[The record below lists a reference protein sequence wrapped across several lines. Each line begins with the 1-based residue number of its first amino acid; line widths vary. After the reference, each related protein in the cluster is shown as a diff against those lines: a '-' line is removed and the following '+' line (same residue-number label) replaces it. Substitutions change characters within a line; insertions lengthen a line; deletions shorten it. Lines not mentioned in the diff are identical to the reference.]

1 MLYKGDTLY
10 LDWLEDGIAELVF
23 DAPGSVNKL
32 DTATVASLGHALDVL
47 EKQSDLKGL
56 LLRSEKAAFIV
67 GADITEFLSL
77 FLVPEEQ
84 LSQWLHFANSVFN
97 RLEDLPVPTIS
108 AVNGYALGGGCECV
122 LATDYR
128 LATPDLRI
136 GLPETKLGIMPGFGG
151 SVRLPRLLG
160 ADSALEIIAAGK
172 DVGADQALKIGLV
185 DGVVAAEKLRDGALA
200 ILRQAMNGDLDWKAK
215 RQPKLEP
222 LKLSKIEAAM
232 SFTIAKGMVAQTAGK
247 HYPAPITAVKTI
259 EAAARLGREEA
270 LVLENKSFVPLAHT
284 NEARALVGIFLN
296 DQYVKAKAKK
306 LTKDV
311 ETPKHAAVL
320 GAGIMGGGIAYQSA
334 WKGVPVVMKD
344 ISDKSLTLGMTEAAK
359 LLNKQLERGKID
371 GLKLA
376 GVISTIQP
384 TLEYSGFDRVD
395 VVVEA
400 VVENPKV
407 KKAVLAETESKVRP
421 DTVLASNTSTIPISE
436 LASVLQ
442 RPENFC
448 GMHFLNDQYVKAKAK
463 KLTKDVETPKH
474 AAVLG
479 AGIMG
484 GGIAYQSA
492 WKGVPVVMKD
502 ISDKSLTLGMT
513 EAAKLLNKQLERG
526 KIDGLKLAGVISTI
540 QPTLEYSG
548 FDRVDVVVEA
558 VVENPKVKKAVLAET
573 ESKVR
578 PDTVLASNTSTIPI
592 SELASVLQR
601 PENFCGMHFFNPVHR
616 MPLVEVI
623 RGEKTSDNTIA
634 KVVAWASKMGKTPIV
649 VNDCPG
655 FFVNRVLFPYFAGFS
670 QLLRDGADFRKV
682 DKVMEKQFGWPMGP
696 AYLLD
701 VVGIDTAHHAQ
712 AVMAAGFPQRMQK
725 DYRDAIDAL
734 FDANRFGQKN
744 GLGFWRYKDDS
755 KGKPKKEEDAAVD
768 SLLADVSQPKRDF
781 SDEEIIARMMIPM
794 VNEVVR
800 CLEEGIIASPAEADM
815 ALVYGLGFPP
825 FHGGAFRWLDTIGS
839 AKYLDM
845 AQQYQHLGPLYEV
858 PAGLRDKARH
868 NEAYYPQVE
877 PARPVGA
884 LKTA

>member
-10 LDWLEDGIAELVF
+10 VNWLEDGIAELVF

-47 EKQSDLKGL
+47 EKQSELKGL

-77 FLVPEEQ
+77 FLVPQEQ

-97 RLEDLPVPTIS
+97 RLEDLPVPTLS

-128 LATPDLRI
+128 VATPDLRI

-172 DVGADQALKIGLV
+172 DVGADHALSIGLV
-185 DGVVAAEKLRDGALA
+185 DAVVKPEKLVEGALSV
-200 ILRQAMNGDLDWKAK
+200 LRQAIKGELDWKAK
-215 RQPKLEP
+215 RAPKLEP
-222 LKLSKIEAAM
+222 LHLSKIEATM
-232 SFTIAKGMVAQTAGK
+232 SFTIAKGMVMQTAGK

-259 EAAARLGREEA
+259 EAAATLGREEA
-270 LVLENKSFVPLAHT
+270 LKLENQSFVPLAHT
-284 NEARALVGIFLN
+284 PQARALVGIFLN
-296 DQYVKAKAKK
+296 DQYVKSLAKK
-306 LTKDV
+306 QSGTV
-311 ETPKHAAVL
+311 ETPKQAAVL

-334 WKGVPVVMKD
+334 WKGVPVIMKD
-344 ISDKSLTLGMTEAAK
+344 INDKSLTLGMTEAAK
-359 LLNKQLERGKID
+359 LLNKQLERGKIN
-371 GLKLA
+371 GLKMA
-376 GVISTIQP
+376 GVISTIHP
-384 TLEYSGFDRVD
+384 TLDYAGFERVD

-407 KKAVLAETESKVRP
+407 KKAVLAETEDKIRP

-436 LASVLQ
+436 LAS
-442 RPENFC
+442 
-448 GMHFLNDQYVKAKAK
+448 A
-463 KLTKDVETPKH
+463 
-474 AAVLG
+474 
-479 AGIMG
+479 
-484 GGIAYQSA
+484 
-492 WKGVPVVMKD
+492 
-502 ISDKSLTLGMT
+502 
-513 EAAKLLNKQLERG
+513 
-526 KIDGLKLAGVISTI
+526 LK
-540 QPTLEYSG
+540 
-548 FDRVDVVVEA
+548 
-558 VVENPKVKKAVLAET
+558 
-573 ESKVR
+573 
-578 PDTVLASNTSTIPI
+578 
-592 SELASVLQR
+592 R

-623 RGEKTSDNTIA
+623 RGEKTSDDTIA

-670 QLLRDGADFRKV
+670 QLLRDGADFRQI

-712 AVMAAGFPQRMQK
+712 AVMAAGFPQRMAK

-734 FDANRFGQKN
+734 FEAGRYGQKN
-744 GLGFWRYKDDS
+744 GLGFWRYKEDS
-755 KGKPKKEEDAAVD
+755 KGKPRKEQDETVE
-768 SLLADVSQPKRDF
+768 SLLADVSQPKREF

-800 CLEEGIIASPAEADM
+800 CLEEGVIASPAEADM

-825 FHGGAFRWLDTIGS
+825 FHGGAFRWLDTLGS

-845 AQQYQHLGPLYEV
+845 AQQYEHLGPLYAV
-858 PAGLRDKARH
+858 PDGLRAKARL
-868 NEAYYPQVE
+868 NEPYYPPVE
-877 PARPVGA
+877 PARPVGD

>member
-10 LDWLEDGIAELVF
+10 LNWLEDGIAELVF

-32 DTATVASLGHALDVL
+32 DTATVASLGQALDVL
-47 EKQSDLKGL
+47 EKQSELKGL
-56 LLRSEKAAFIV
+56 LLRSNKAAFIV

-77 FLVPEEQ
+77 FQVPEEQ

-97 RLEDLPVPTIS
+97 RLEDLPVPTVS

-151 SVRLPRLLG
+151 SVRMPRMLG

-172 DVGADQALKIGLV
+172 DVGAEQAQKIGLV
-185 DGVVAAEKLRDGALA
+185 DGVVKPEKLIEGSLA
-200 ILRQAMNGDLDWKAK
+200 ILHQAINGDLDWKAK

-222 LKLSKIEAAM
+222 LKLSKIEAA
-232 SFTIAKGMVAQTAGK
+232 
-247 HYPAPITAVKTI
+247 
-259 EAAARLGREEA
+259 ARFGRDEA
-270 LVLENKSFVPLAHT
+270 LKLENQSFVPLAHT

-296 DQYVKAKAKK
+296 DQFVKGKAKQ
-306 LTKDV
+306 LTKNV

-344 ISDKSLTLGMTEAAK
+344 ISEKSLTLGMTEAAK

-371 GLKLA
+371 GLKLS
-376 GVISTIQP
+376 GVISTIHP
-384 TLEYSGFDRVD
+384 TLDYSGFDRVD

-407 KKAVLAETESKVRP
+407 KKAVLAETEEKVRP

-436 LASVLQ
+436 LAGVL
-442 RPENFC
+442 
-448 GMHFLNDQYVKAKAK
+448 K
-463 KLTKDVETPKH
+463 
-474 AAVLG
+474 
-479 AGIMG
+479 
-484 GGIAYQSA
+484 
-492 WKGVPVVMKD
+492 
-502 ISDKSLTLGMT
+502 
-513 EAAKLLNKQLERG
+513 
-526 KIDGLKLAGVISTI
+526 
-540 QPTLEYSG
+540 
-548 FDRVDVVVEA
+548 
-558 VVENPKVKKAVLAET
+558 
-573 ESKVR
+573 
-578 PDTVLASNTSTIPI
+578 
-592 SELASVLQR
+592 R

-623 RGEKTSDNTIA
+623 RGEKTSDETIA

-734 FDANRFGQKN
+734 FDASRFGQKN
-744 GLGFWRYKDDS
+744 GLGFWRYKEDS

-768 SLLADVSQPKRDF
+768 GLLADVSQPKRDF
-781 SDEEIIARMMIPM
+781 TDDEIIARMMIPM
-794 VNEVVR
+794 INEVVR

-825 FHGGAFRWLDTIGS
+825 FHGGAFRWLDTLGS
-839 AKYLDM
+839 ARYLDM
-845 AQQYQHLGPLYEV
+845 AQQYQHLGPLYDV
-858 PAGLRDKARH
+858 PEGLRNKARH
-868 NEAYYPQVE
+868 NEPYYPAVE
-877 PARPVGA
+877 PARPVGE

>member
-10 LDWLEDGIAELVF
+10 LDWLEGGIAELVF

-32 DTATVASLGHALDVL
+32 DTATVASLGEALDVL
-47 EKQSDLKGL
+47 EKEGALKGL

-67 GADITEFLSL
+67 GADITEFLGL
-77 FLVPEEQ
+77 FQVPQEQ
-84 LSQWLHFANSVFN
+84 LSQWLAFANSVFN
-97 RLEDLPVPTIS
+97 RLEDLPVPTIA

-122 LATDYR
+122 LAVDYR

-151 SVRLPRLLG
+151 SVRMPRLLG

-172 DVGADQALKIGLV
+172 DIGAEQALKVGLI
-185 DGVVAAEKLRDGALA
+185 DGVVKPEKLRDGAIA
-200 ILRQAMNGDLDWKAK
+200 VLRQAIAGELDWKAK

-232 SFTIAKGMVAQTAGK
+232 SFTIAKGMVMQTAGK

-259 EAAARLGREEA
+259 EAAAGLGRDAA
-270 LVLENKSFVPLAHT
+270 LKLENQSFVPLARSK
-284 NEARALVGIFLN
+284 EARALVGIFLN
-296 DQYVKAKAKK
+296 DQFVKGQAKK
-306 LTKDV
+306 LTKNV
-311 ETPKHAAVL
+311 ETPKQAAVL

-334 WKGVPVVMKD
+334 WKGVPVIMKD
-344 ISDKSLTLGMTEAAK
+344 INDKSLTLGMNEAAK

-376 GVISTIQP
+376 GVIATIQP

-395 VVVEA
+395 IVVEA

-407 KKAVLAETESKVRP
+407 KKAVLAETEDKVRP
-421 DTVLASNTSTIPISE
+421 DTVLASNTSTIPIGE
-436 LASVLQ
+436 LASVL
-442 RPENFC
+442 
-448 GMHFLNDQYVKAKAK
+448 K
-463 KLTKDVETPKH
+463 
-474 AAVLG
+474 
-479 AGIMG
+479 
-484 GGIAYQSA
+484 
-492 WKGVPVVMKD
+492 
-502 ISDKSLTLGMT
+502 
-513 EAAKLLNKQLERG
+513 
-526 KIDGLKLAGVISTI
+526 
-540 QPTLEYSG
+540 
-548 FDRVDVVVEA
+548 
-558 VVENPKVKKAVLAET
+558 
-573 ESKVR
+573 
-578 PDTVLASNTSTIPI
+578 
-592 SELASVLQR
+592 R

-623 RGEKTSDNTIA
+623 RGEKTSDETIA

-682 DKVMEKQFGWPMGP
+682 DKVMEKVFGWPMGP

-734 FDANRFGQKN
+734 FDAGRFGQKN
-744 GLGFWRYKDDS
+744 GLGFWCYKEDS
-755 KGKPKKEEDAAVD
+755 KGKPKKEEDPAVD
-768 SLLADVSQPKRDF
+768 ALLADVSQARRDF
-781 SDEEIIARMMIPM
+781 NEEEIIARMMIPM

-825 FHGGAFRWLDTIGS
+825 FHGGAFRWLDTLGS

-845 AQQYQHLGPLYEV
+845 AQQYQQLGPLYEV
-858 PAGLRDKARH
+858 PAGLSSKART
-868 NEAYYPQVE
+868 NETYYPPVE
-877 PARPVGA
+877 PARPVGE

>member
-10 LDWLEDGIAELVF
+10 VNWLEDGIAELVF

-47 EKQSDLKGL
+47 EKQSELKGL

-77 FLVPEEQ
+77 FLVPQEQ

-97 RLEDLPVPTIS
+97 RLEDLPVPTLS

-128 LATPDLRI
+128 VATPDLRI

-172 DVGADQALKIGLV
+172 DVGADQALSIGLV
-185 DGVVAAEKLRDGALA
+185 DAVVKPEKLVEGALSV
-200 ILRQAMNGDLDWKAK
+200 LRQAIKGELDWKAK
-215 RQPKLEP
+215 RAPKLEP
-222 LKLSKIEAAM
+222 LHLSKIEATM
-232 SFTIAKGMVAQTAGK
+232 SFTIAKGMVMQTAGK

-259 EAAARLGREEA
+259 EAAATLGREEA
-270 LVLENKSFVPLAHT
+270 LKLENQSFVPLAHT
-284 NEARALVGIFLN
+284 PQARALVGIFLN
-296 DQYVKAKAKK
+296 DQYVKSLAKK
-306 LTKDV
+306 QSGTV
-311 ETPKHAAVL
+311 ETPKQAAVL

-334 WKGVPVVMKD
+334 CKGVPVIMKD
-344 ISDKSLTLGMTEAAK
+344 INDKSLTLGMTEAAK
-359 LLNKQLERGKID
+359 LLNKQLERGKIN
-371 GLKLA
+371 GLKMA
-376 GVISTIQP
+376 GVISTIHP
-384 TLEYSGFDRVD
+384 TLDYAGFERVD

-407 KKAVLAETESKVRP
+407 KKAVLAETEDKIRP

-436 LASVLQ
+436 LAS
-442 RPENFC
+442 
-448 GMHFLNDQYVKAKAK
+448 A
-463 KLTKDVETPKH
+463 
-474 AAVLG
+474 
-479 AGIMG
+479 
-484 GGIAYQSA
+484 
-492 WKGVPVVMKD
+492 
-502 ISDKSLTLGMT
+502 
-513 EAAKLLNKQLERG
+513 
-526 KIDGLKLAGVISTI
+526 LK
-540 QPTLEYSG
+540 
-548 FDRVDVVVEA
+548 
-558 VVENPKVKKAVLAET
+558 
-573 ESKVR
+573 
-578 PDTVLASNTSTIPI
+578 
-592 SELASVLQR
+592 R

-623 RGEKTSDNTIA
+623 RGEKTSDDTIA

-670 QLLRDGADFRKV
+670 QLLRDGADFRQI

-712 AVMAAGFPQRMQK
+712 AVMAAGFPQRMAK

-734 FDANRFGQKN
+734 FEAGRYGQKN
-744 GLGFWRYKDDS
+744 GLGFWRYKEDS
-755 KGKPKKEEDAAVD
+755 KGKPRKERDETVE
-768 SLLADVSQPKRDF
+768 SLLADVSQPKREF

-800 CLEEGIIASPAEADM
+800 CLEEGVIASPAEADM

-825 FHGGAFRWLDTIGS
+825 FHGGAFRWLDTLGS

-845 AQQYQHLGPLYEV
+845 AQQYEHLGPLYAV
-858 PAGLRDKARH
+858 PDGLRAKARL
-868 NEAYYPQVE
+868 NEPYYPPVE
-877 PARPVGA
+877 PARPVGD